1 LQGLPL
7 AWLDQLGNSAM
18 SRMGLS
24 GDLLFGGQWQASSA
38 ESLQLR
44 ASFERSSGD
53 LLLQTNDARGGSLRA
68 GLKEAQLLVTAEG
81 DRLTASL
88 RWDSLHAGQAQA
100 DFSTRL
106 LRQGDAWTWPQD
118 APLTGKLRAK
128 LPPLVDWAR
137 LAPPGWRLRGT
148 LEASA
153 DLSGT
158 RGAPKWHG
166 SVLGQEL
173 AVSSVADGI
182 DFSKG
187 TLRANIEGQRLEIV
201 DFLIGGA
208 GAKDPGL
215 LSVKGMVEWLPPT
228 GPTPAVSSRLR
239 MVLDMQAD
247 SLRVSAAAD
256 RRLVLSGQLNARLA
270 NARLSVRGALKADQ
284 ALFVL
289 PEDTAPTLGDDVV
302 VRSKNPAPTRSTQ
315 ASMPAAGA
323 LLGLTPDILL
333 SLDLGDRFRVR
344 GQGLSTRLGG
354 KIELH
359 SGVDNAGVPRLT
371 GELRTLSGS
380 YKAYG
385 QNLTIEEGVLRF
397 DGAYDNPTLDILA
410 IRPNLQQRVG
420 VRISGKALSPVVQL
434 YADPDLPEAEKL
446 SWLVLGRS
454 AANGGSEAALLQ
466 QAALSLLGDKG
477 KGPSGGLARSLG
489 FDELSIG
496 SSANGSATGS
506 NATDTT
512 VTLGKHLARNF
523 YVAYEHGLSSAVGT
537 FYIFYELSR
546 QFTVRA
552 QTGEKSAVDL
562 IFTLRYD

>member
-1 LQGLPL
+1 
-7 AWLDQLGNSAM
+7 
-18 SRMGLS
+18 
-24 GDLLFGGQWQASSA
+24 
-38 ESLQLR
+38 
-44 ASFERSSGD
+44 
-53 LLLQTNDARGGSLRA
+53 
-68 GLKEAQLLVTAEG
+68 
-81 DRLTASL
+81 
-88 RWDSLHAGQAQA
+88 
-100 DFSTRL
+100 
-106 LRQGDAWTWPQD
+106 
-118 APLTGKLRAK
+118 LTGTLRAK
-128 LPPLVDWAR
+128 LSPLVDWAR

-158 RGAPKWHG
+158 RGAPQWHG

-173 AVSSVADGI
+173 AVSSVADGL

-187 TLRANIEGQRLEIV
+187 TLRAKIEGQRLEIV
-201 DFLIGGA
+201 DFTISGA
-208 GAKDPGL
+208 GGKDAGL
-215 LSVKGMVEWLPPT
+215 LSATGSVDWLPPT
-228 GPTPAVSSRLR
+228 GPDASMSSRLR
-239 MVLDMQAD
+239 MALDVQAD
-247 SLRVSAAAD
+247 ALRVSAAAD

-270 NARLSVRGALKADQ
+270 DERLTVRGALKADQ

-302 VRSKNPAPTRSTQ
+302 MRSKTPVPLRSLQTATPAVSTR
-315 ASMPAAGA
+315 
-323 LLGLTPDILL
+323 LGLTPDILL
-333 SLDLGDRFRVR
+333 SLDLGERFRVR
-344 GQGLSTRLGG
+344 GHGLSTRLGG
-354 KIELH
+354 KLELR
-359 SGVDNAGVPRLT
+359 SGVDKAGVPRLT
-371 GELRTLSGS
+371 GELRAVSGT

-385 QNLTIEEGVLRF
+385 QNLTIEQGVLRF

-420 VRISGKALSPVVQL
+420 VRINGKALSPVVQL
-434 YADPDLPEAEKL
+434 YADPDLPDAEKL

-477 KGPSGGLARSLG
+477 RGPSGGLARRFG

-496 SSANGSATGS
+496 SSANS
-506 NATDTT
+506 NASGGNVTDTT